1 MRKIFLTLGTL
12 GIIAFLIITFM
23 NGFKDIPV
31 WLLMFSLLLFVIDES
46 SIQYFKS
53 LKLRGIIIMIF
64 SLLVTIAIATGL
76 IMGSGYVMT
85 EMLHLEG
92 LTKTILA
99 YIVIFVVI
107 SLASLALAYIRM
119 KFVDPKVKQDDS
131 NI

>member
-31 WLLMFSLLLFVIDES
+31 WLLMFSLLLFIIDES

-53 LKLRGIIIMIF
+53 LKLSGIIIMIF

>member
-53 LKLRGIIIMIF
+53 LKLSGIIIMIF

-131 NI
+131 DI

>member
-1 MRKIFLTLGTL
+1 MRKFFLTLGTL
-12 GIIAFLIITFM
+12 GIIVFLIITFM

-53 LKLRGIIIMIF
+53 LKLSGIIIMIF

>member
-53 LKLRGIIIMIF
+53 LKLSGIIIMIF

-119 KFVDPKVKQDDS
+119 KFVDPKVKQNDS

>member
-1 MRKIFLTLGTL
+1 
-12 GIIAFLIITFM
+12 
-23 NGFKDIPV
+23 
-31 WLLMFSLLLFVIDES
+31 
-46 SIQYFKS
+46 
-53 LKLRGIIIMIF
+53 
-64 SLLVTIAIATGL
+64 
-76 IMGSGYVMT
+76 MGSGYVMT

>member
-12 GIIAFLIITFM
+12 GIIVFLIITFM

-53 LKLRGIIIMIF
+53 LKLSGIIIMIF
-64 SLLVTIAIATGL
+64 SLLVTIAIATSL

>member
-53 LKLRGIIIMIF
+53 LKLSGIIIMIL

>member
-1 MRKIFLTLGTL
+1 
-12 GIIAFLIITFM
+12 M

-53 LKLRGIIIMIF
+53 LKLSGIIIMIF

>member
-53 LKLRGIIIMIF
+53 LKLSGIIIMIF
-64 SLLVTIAIATGL
+64 SLLVTIAIATSL
-76 IMGSGYVMT
+76 IMGSSYVMT

>member
-53 LKLRGIIIMIF
+53 LKLSGIIIMIF